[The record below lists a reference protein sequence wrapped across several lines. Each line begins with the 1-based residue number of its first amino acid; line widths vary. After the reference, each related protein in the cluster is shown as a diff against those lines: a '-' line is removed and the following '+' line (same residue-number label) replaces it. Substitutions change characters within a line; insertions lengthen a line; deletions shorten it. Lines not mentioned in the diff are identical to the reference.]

1 MTQRKAK
8 EIMTRAIIEAKEDW
22 PIDRL
27 AEFLIENS
35 VSGVPVTSEKGKL
48 IGVVSLTDIVR
59 YDTVPVKNVEPHS
72 PHAYYLHAM
81 ERDYT
86 PAEITSF
93 HMEGESMILVRD
105 IMTSM
110 IFSVDEDTTIHQVA
124 DTMVRGH
131 IHRIFVTREGKVVGV
146 ISALDIL
153 KTVL

>member
-1 MTQRKAK
+1 MKQLKAK
-8 EIMTRAIIEAKEDW
+8 DIMTREVIEAREDW

-35 VSGVPVTSEKGKL
+35 VSGAPVTSEEGKL

-72 PHAYYLHAM
+72 PHEYYLHAM

-93 HMEGESMILVRD
+93 HMEGESMIMVRD
-105 IMTSM
+105 IMTPM
-110 IFSVDEDTTIHQVA
+110 IFSVDEDTTVHQVA

-131 IHRIFVTREGKVVGV
+131 IHRVLVTRADKVVG
-146 ISALDIL
+146 IIAALDIL